1 MSEGRVR
8 LLVYGAVDTANEL
21 CRLARLLGWHSVVA
35 DARRALLTA
44 ERIDAAEELLIGWP
58 DEVYA
63 RFGLDGRTAVVL
75 LTHEERFDT
84 PACVGALASDAF
96 YIGVL
101 GSRRYQRLNRER
113 LRAAGVDEAAF
124 ARLRGPCGLDVG
136 AESPAE
142 TALSILAEIVA
153 VTHGAAG
160 LRRSRAPELAA
171 V

>member
-1 MSEGRVR
+1 MAHRRRGRASR
-8 LLVYGAVDTANEL
+8 APY
-21 CRLARLLGWHSVVA
+21 ARA
-35 DARRALLTA
+35 DRAA
-44 ERIDAAEELLIGWP
+44 DELLAGWP
-58 DEVYA
+58 EDVYA
-63 RFGLDGRTAVVL
+63 RFGLDRRSAVVL

-84 PACVGALASDAF
+84 PACIGALGSDAF

-113 LRAAGVDEAAF
+113 LRAAGVEEGAF
-124 ARLRGPCGLDVG
+124 ARLHGPCGLDVG

-153 VTHGAAG
+153 VKNGAVG
-160 LRRSRAPELAA
+160 FPRSRAPVLAA